1 MPEAAPLRRQL
12 SLFFG
17 AVFVVG
23 TSLILGLTLMFLVA
37 SLRDQDIDALR
48 AKAQD
53 LVAVYRLG
61 GLLHLRR
68 DIAIND
74 LLQSERPFLV
84 RVATADNRTLFASVP
99 EKWEVFDFGVI
110 ERHRV
115 PDPSQLIVLDN
126 TSVNYKIEVLTVP
139 LNPALFVQVGSSTQA
154 RVRMIDLTVTS
165 FILISLPVLIVVVL
179 AVGIF
184 TRRLLRP
191 VGDVVALAQR
201 AIETGTY
208 DQSLPV
214 RGHSREM
221 DEMATV
227 INRLMEMVSDL
238 VTNLR
243 TTIDSVAHDLRTP
256 VTRLRTKAE
265 VTLRGDATIEE
276 LREALAGAV
285 EESQEISGFLGRLLE
300 VSQAESGMLTVN
312 REECD
317 LVALVRDVVE
327 VYEYVA
333 QDREITISLSA
344 PDALLCEAD
353 AGRLR
358 QAVGNLLDNAVKY
371 SFPATKIEVVTRRE
385 ERTKRGE
392 LPEDASQELTQSTAV
407 ISIRDRGPGVPEEE
421 IAHIWERQY
430 RGSASGGVPGH
441 GLGLPIVR
449 AVARAH
455 AGDVAVR
462 IREGGGME
470 FEIRIP
476 SDEPTKTREGRK

>member
-1 MPEAAPLRRQL
+1 MPKAAPLRRKL

-53 LVAVYRLG
+53 LVAVYRIG
-61 GLLHLRR
+61 GLLDLRR
-68 DIAIND
+68 DVAIND
-74 LLQSERPFLV
+74 LLQGERPFLV
-84 RVATADNRTLFASVP
+84 RVATTDNRTLFASVP
-99 EKWEVFDFGVI
+99 EQWEVFDFGII

-115 PDPSQLIVLDN
+115 PDPSQLTVLDN
-126 TSVNYKIEVLTVP
+126 SSVNYEIEVLTVP
-139 LNPALFVQVGSSTQA
+139 LNSALFVQVGSSTQA
-154 RVRMIDLTVTS
+154 RMRMIDLTVTA
-165 FILISLPVLIVVVL
+165 FVLISLPVLIVVVL

-227 INRLMEMVSDL
+227 INRLMQMVSDL
-238 VTNLR
+238 VANLR

-265 VTLRGDATIEE
+265 VTLRGEATTEE

-300 VSQAESGMLTVN
+300 VSQAESGMLSLQKE
-312 REECD
+312 RCD
-317 LVALVRDVVE
+317 LGDLLREVVE
-327 VYEYVA
+327 VYDYLAAER
-333 QDREITISLSA
+333 DIGISLKTPESLTGEVD
-344 PDALLCEAD
+344 P
-353 AGRLR
+353 GWIK

-371 SFPATKIEVVTRRE
+371 SPEGSRISVEARRE
-385 ERTKRGE
+385 SPPEGAPHPGE
-392 LPEDASQELTQSTAV
+392 TTPSGRAAAGGPAAPGLAV
-407 ISIRDRGPGVPEEE
+407 VSVRDQGPGVPQEELSG
-421 IAHIWERQY
+421 IWERQF
-430 RGSASGGVPGH
+430 RGTTSAGIPGH

-455 AGDVAVR
+455 GGTVNAEAAS
-462 IREGGGME
+462 GGGMV
-470 FEIRIP
+470 FELRIP
-476 SDEPTKTREGRK
+476 I